1 MYGRRRFDLGVLVA
15 LSSFFFVWGD
25 GIDQGFE
32 SFHVFQWLK
41 DSFSSPE
48 WDSQTGKVSVVTLR
62 SLAPRL

>member
-41 DSFSSPE
+41 LFFIP
-48 WDSQTGKVSVVTLR
+48 
-62 SLAPRL
+62 